1 MPSYILIGKG
11 CAGIMKEG
19 VIMKNTTSI
28 SSRLY
33 LPEYNC
39 RDLLVCEK
47 PDDAGMDVINNK
59 KIEASSVSEFSDIEL
74 LAAMSGIKMSTA
86 ADILKQYRLFELPAY
101 IDSESILLTKR
112 QKKSILLALEFS
124 RRARHNTGE
133 KHIYI
138 KSPSDV
144 VKELEEDYKN
154 QMREIFICI
163 HLNTKNRLMRK
174 EIVSIGCLSSSIVHP
189 REVFSNAVK
198 HSVSGV
204 VLCHNHPSGEP
215 SPSPE
220 DVDTTKRLVE
230 SGNILGIKV
239 LDHIIFGNGTFMSMK
254 EQGLL

>member
-1 MPSYILIGKG
+1 
-11 CAGIMKEG
+11 
-19 VIMKNTTSI
+19 MKNTISI
-28 SSRLY
+28 NSRLY
-33 LPEYNC
+33 LPEYSC
-39 RDLLVCEK
+39 KDLLVCEK
-47 PDDAGMDVINNK
+47 QDNAGMGVINNNK
-59 KIEASSVSEFSDIEL
+59 FEAVSVSEFSDVEL
-74 LAAMSGIKMSTA
+74 LAAMSGIKVSQA

-101 IDSESILLTKR
+101 IDSESIVLTKR
-112 QKKSILLALEFS
+112 QKRAIMLSLEFS
-124 RRARHNTGE
+124 KRVRHNTGE
-133 KHIYI
+133 KYVYI

-174 EIVSIGCLSSSIVHP
+174 EIVSIGCLNSSIVHP
-189 REVFSNAVK
+189 REVFLNAVK

-220 DVDTTKRLVE
+220 DVETTKRLAE

-239 LDHIIFGNGTFMSMK
+239 LDHIIFGNGTYMSMK

>member
-1 MPSYILIGKG
+1 
-11 CAGIMKEG
+11 
-19 VIMKNTTSI
+19 MKNTTSI

-33 LPEYNC
+33 LPEYSC
-39 RDLLVCEK
+39 KDLLVCEK
-47 PDDAGMDVINNK
+47 QDDVAEMCVINNN
-59 KIEASSVSEFSDIEL
+59 KIEASSVGDFSDTEL
-74 LAAMSGIKMSTA
+74 LAAVSGIKVSQA

-101 IDSESILLTKR
+101 IDSESIILTKR
-112 QKKSILLALEFS
+112 QKRAIMLSLEFS
-124 RRARHNTGE
+124 KRVRHNTGE
-133 KHIYI
+133 KYVYI

-154 QMREIFICI
+154 QMREIFICM

-174 EIVSIGCLSSSIVHP
+174 EIVSIGCLNSSIVHP

-198 HSVSGV
+198 HSISGV

-220 DVDTTKRLVE
+220 DMDTTKRLVE

-239 LDHIIFGNGTFMSMK
+239 LDHIIFGNSNYISMK
-254 EQGLL
+254 EQGLI